1 MKSTIRNT
9 VIFLMTLL
17 PVVIQG
23 QTPFKAEMHNVKSGN
38 KTIYQLQ
45 SDGTKY
51 RYDFEEDGM
60 KGIVIV
66 DPVKGKTAILMP
78 DKKFVHYT
86 ELTSGL
92 SMANDPFQS
101 FLNMRKRFTE
111 KIIGPEKI
119 YGYESE
125 KSELYAGDQKL
136 FTAWYSGKLNF
147 LLKMI
152 NNSEPDTYMEL
163 SDIKPQKIDP
173 AVFKVPEDY
182 TVVDQRMRPV
192 IPEPPPP
199 DSWNTVKTTLPVKG
213 EFKRG
218 DLITFKVPENK
229 NYKIILKNETGDP
242 SKIIRISMRD
252 GKELPDNEQGPLRY
266 RTNRLFGGESSTN
279 TYSWKAGDDK
289 IIQVHEGKIHIE
301 VVPEER

>member
-1 MKSTIRNT
+1 MYKIKNHILPILGL
-9 VIFLMTLL
+9 IFLFPHCQAQFTAKL
-17 PVVIQG
+17 V
-23 QTPFKAEMHNVKSGN
+23 NVKSGN

-51 RYDFEEDGM
+51 RYDFEESGM

-66 DPVKGKTAILMP
+66 DPEKGKTAILMP

-86 ELTSGL
+86 ELTSGI

-111 KIIGPEKI
+111 KIVGPEKI
-119 YGYESE
+119 NGYESE

-136 FTAWYSGKLNF
+136 FTAWYSEKLNF

-152 NNSEPDTYMEL
+152 NNSEADTYMEL
-163 SDIKPQKIDP
+163 SDIKPAKIDP

-182 TVVDQRMRPV
+182 TEVDQRMRPV
-192 IPEPPPP
+192 IPELPPP
-199 DSWNTVKTTLPVKG
+199 DSWNTIKATLPVKG

-218 DLITFKVPENK
+218 DLISFKVPESK
-229 NYKIILKNETGDP
+229 NYKIILKNAATDP
-242 SKIIRISMRD
+242 AKIIRISMRE

-266 RTNRLFGGESSTN
+266 RTSRLYGGESSTN

-289 IIQVHEGKIHIE
+289 IIQVHEGRILIE
-301 VVPEER
+301 IVPEER